1 MLKKKQS
8 VDTDSG
14 MTQGLELADEDFEIV
29 ILTMFK
35 GIKYAYKEVTD
46 MKSQR
51 NETVKEN

>member
-29 ILTMFK
+29 ILTVFK

-46 MKSQR
+46 LKSQR
-51 NETVKEN
+51 NETIKEN